1 MGEAYAEYAFGESSA
16 LLPGAS
22 VAAWLSTWVW
32 GAGAGMPLLVLVL
45 FPSGAPPS
53 RRWRPVVW
61 LTGSGIVLLVA
72 GIALTPGPFADYPIN
87 NPFGLPGA
95 GTLPGRVSSAG
106 GLALL
111 GGGVA
116 SIVSIV
122 VRFRNARGD
131 ERQQL
136 KWLSYAVILIGL
148 CVLVSLPLEAAATAS
163 TSEDLTNLSNFLI
176 TSALATIPI
185 GIGIAVFKYRLYDID
200 RIISR
205 TVTYG
210 LLTIFLGA
218 IYFGAVLLLQAV
230 LGNRIADQPPAV
242 AGTTLAVAA
251 LFRPAR
257 ARIQGV
263 IDRRFNRARF
273 DAQQTVDAFSSH
285 LRDEVDIDSLTAELL
300 VVVRQTMQPGHASLW
315 MRSPEER
322 R

>member
-1 MGEAYAEYAFGESSA
+1 M
-16 LLPGAS
+16 
-22 VAAWLSTWVW
+22 
-32 GAGAGMPLLVLVL
+32 
-45 FPSGAPPS
+45 
-53 RRWRPVVW
+53 VW

-163 TSEDLTNLSNFLI
+163 TSEDLTNLSNSSSQVRLRPSPLG
-176 TSALATIPI
+176 SA
-185 GIGIAVFKYRLYDID
+185 
-200 RIISR
+200 
-205 TVTYG
+205 
-210 LLTIFLGA
+210 
-218 IYFGAVLLLQAV
+218 
-230 LGNRIADQPPAV
+230 
-242 AGTTLAVAA
+242 
-251 LFRPAR
+251 
-257 ARIQGV
+257 
-263 IDRRFNRARF
+263 
-273 DAQQTVDAFSSH
+273 
-285 LRDEVDIDSLTAELL
+285 
-300 VVVRQTMQPGHASLW
+300 
-315 MRSPEER
+315 
-322 R
+322 

>member
-1 MGEAYAEYAFGESSA
+1 M
-16 LLPGAS
+16 
-22 VAAWLSTWVW
+22 
-32 GAGAGMPLLVLVL
+32 
-45 FPSGAPPS
+45 
-53 RRWRPVVW
+53 VW

-116 SIVSIV
+116 SIASII

-131 ERQQL
+131 GRQQL

-163 TSEDLTNLSNFLI
+163 SSEDLINLSNFLI

-185 GIGIAVFKYRLYDID
+185 GIGIAIFRYRLYDID

-218 IYFGAVLLLQAV
+218 IYFGAVLLLQTV
-230 LGNRIADQPPAV
+230 LGNRIADQPLAV